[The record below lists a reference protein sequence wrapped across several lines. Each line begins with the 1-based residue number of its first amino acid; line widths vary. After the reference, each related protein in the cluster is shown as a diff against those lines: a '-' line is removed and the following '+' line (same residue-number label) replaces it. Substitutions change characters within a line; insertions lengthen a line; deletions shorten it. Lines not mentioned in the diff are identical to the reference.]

1 MARLTAAVL
10 RSRKVFIMA
19 GDEKRCR
26 SDKGD
31 PDAPKISRL
40 FDMLVQLHMEQ
51 EATGEIE
58 SLTGEKG
65 ERTNDGLADLGSIV
79 FVDAAI
85 WSCNL

>member
-10 RSRKVFIMA
+10 RSRRVFIMA
-19 GDEKRCR
+19 GGEKRC
-26 SDKGD
+26 DKGD